1 MKGGA
6 GTCELHME
14 EEWLHAERCVA
25 RRPSP
30 STPGWEVLVKWQGQ
44 VGSRSPGGAGKDR
57 LFGDCEGVAP
67 DSAARLGLGVDG
79 VKGKQGQVSDR
90 GEHLRTFWSRSTTAC

>member
-1 MKGGA
+1 VNF
-6 GTCELHME
+6 ME

-44 VGSRSPGGAGKDR
+44 VRGREGEAVCCRGLLRGRCRRKELGGASAGWA
-57 LFGDCEGVAP
+57 LW
-67 DSAARLGLGVDG
+67 AARRMNGMHKND
-79 VKGKQGQVSDR
+79 K
-90 GEHLRTFWSRSTTAC
+90 

>member
-1 MKGGA
+1 MKWA
-6 GTCELHME
+6 GRAHIHNEWLRESALLNLARRKLLNFKKRHGDAPVNFME

-44 VGSRSPGGAGKDR
+44 VRVG
-57 LFGDCEGVAP
+57 
-67 DSAARLGLGVDG
+67 
-79 VKGKQGQVSDR
+79 
-90 GEHLRTFWSRSTTAC
+90 W